1 MHRLRRHLMG
11 HLAGSPFGP
20 GGRFFGAGEVR
31 LALLSLLGD
40 SAAHGYQLMTR
51 LEERC
56 RGAYQASAG
65 TIYPTL
71 QQLEDEGLVKVSA
84 SQTKKTYELTADG
97 KKELERR
104 AQELSELW
112 RRADAR
118 SEWGVLNDPDA
129 AEILGPALR
138 LAKAALKAVVKSR
151 GDAAMVDAVREVLE
165 DARDRIESLP
175 RRRR

>member
-1 MHRLRRHLMG
+1 M
-11 HLAGSPFGP
+11 FGV
-20 GGRFFGAGEVR
+20 GGRFFGPGEVR
-31 LALLSLLGD
+31 WALLSLLKDGP
-40 SAAHGYQLMTR
+40 AHGYELMVR

-56 RGAYQASAG
+56 HGTYKASAG

-84 SQTKKTYELTADG
+84 AQGKKTYSLTAEG
-97 KKELERR
+97 EREVQR
-104 AQELSELW
+104 NAQGVDEVW
-112 RRADAR
+112 RRAEAR
-118 SEWGVLNDPDA
+118 GEWSVFTDPDA

-151 GDAAMVDAVREVLE
+151 GDVAVVESVRAILE
-165 DARDRIESLP
+165 DAREQIEHA